1 MQSVNAADDPSH
13 SQEKL
18 MTYRMLLAGVGVFAF
33 IVGGVKLFLNAR
45 SSQSTGDS
53 VTPSV
58 LTRINAEYN
67 DTRH

>member
-1 MQSVNAADDPSH
+1 MI
-13 SQEKL
+13 
-18 MTYRMLLAGVGVFAF
+18 YRMLLAGVGVLAF
-33 IVGGVKLFLNAR
+33 VVGGVKLFLNAKA
-45 SSQSTGDS
+45 SQSGGDS